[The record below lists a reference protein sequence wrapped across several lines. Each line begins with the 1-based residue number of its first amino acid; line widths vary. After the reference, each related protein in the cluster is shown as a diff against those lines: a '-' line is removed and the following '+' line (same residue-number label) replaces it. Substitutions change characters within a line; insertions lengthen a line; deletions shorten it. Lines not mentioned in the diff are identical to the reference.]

1 MLIDENVYFMKGK
14 SLDSNTYLILGE
26 ENVIVDTGTGQH
38 IEELVAAIIAHA
50 IKLKDIDVI
59 LNTHCHYD
67 HIGGNEILKQ
77 RSNAEIA
84 AHTIDAQYI
93 KSANKE
99 FTCANELNPLIVER
113 YIDEGDKIDNFEVI
127 YTPGHT
133 QGGISLYNPESNTLI
148 SGDTIFGDGAV
159 GRIDLPG
166 GSFEQLKASLE
177 KLSKLE
183 VEKIL
188 PGHGEPCLKNG
199 NAVIEKALAWMSEH
213 PYI

>member
-1 MLIDENVYFMKGK
+1 MLVDENVYFLKG
-14 SLDSNTYLILGE
+14 DGIDANTYLILGE
-26 ENVIVDTGTGQH
+26 ENIVVDTGTGQR
-38 IEELVAAIIAHA
+38 INELIAAITAHA

-77 RSNAEIA
+77 RSNAEVA
-84 AHTIDAQYI
+84 AHTIAAQYI

-99 FTCANELNPLIVER
+99 FTRAQQLNPIAVER
-113 YIDEGDKIDNFEVI
+113 YIDEGDKVNIFDVL

-133 QGGISLYNPESNTLI
+133 MGSISLYNPESNTLI
-148 SGDTIFGDGAV
+148 SGDTIFGDGAI
-159 GRIDLPG
+159 GRTDLPG
-166 GSFEQLKASLE
+166 GDFEQMRKSLE

-199 NAVIEKALAWMSEH
+199 NAIIENALDWVSKH